1 MTQFIC
7 NCYVISEWRP
17 GAVVTL
23 ALQTEGNWKTEEL
36 LTQGGGK
43 SNKEKRGLFRI
54 WTKLALGSPSF
65 LAPVGSKIFTLQI
78 VTEEAVF
85 VVPLGKCQQSLLG
98 HET

>member
-1 MTQFIC
+1 M
-7 NCYVISEWRP
+7 
-17 GAVVTL
+17 VTL

-43 SNKEKRGLFRI
+43 SNKEKRDLFRI

-65 LAPVGSKIFTLQI
+65 PAAVGSKIFTLQV
-78 VTEEAVF
+78 VTGEAGF
-85 VVPLGKCQQSLLG
+85 VAALGKCQQSLLG